1 MKLDLSLYLVLD
13 PVMCGGF
20 DAALKLTQQVL
31 DAGVTVLQLRA
42 PQWKKRDWLRLSQQI
57 LPMSREA
64 NVPFLINDHLD
75 IALACDADG
84 VHLGQGDL
92 PLAIARQLLGPEKI
106 LGLSISHAAHL
117 HNDDCL
123 LADYFGVGPVFPTG
137 TKQDADPAIGLD
149 SLRDWMTKID
159 KPVVAIGGIDTRNTG
174 DIFQAGADGIAVVS
188 AICAAREPAA
198 ATRELGQLIQ
208 QARNLR

>member
-13 PVMCGGF
+13 PEMCGGF

-64 NVPFLINDHLD
+64 NVPFLINDHID

-92 PLAIARQLLGPEKI
+92 PLAVARQLLGSDKI
-106 LGLSISHAAHL
+106 LGLSISKATHL
-117 HNDDCL
+117 HSDDCL
-123 LADYFGVGPVFPTG
+123 LADYLGVGPVFPTG

-149 SLRDWMTKID
+149 SLRDWMTKIS
-159 KPVVAIGGIDTRNTG
+159 KPVVAIGGIDAMNTG

-188 AICAAREPAA
+188 AICAAVDPAA
-198 ATRELGQLIQ
+198 STRELGQIIH
-208 QARNLR
+208 QARNLL

>member
-20 DAALKLTQQVL
+20 DATIKLTQQVL
-31 DAGVTVLQLRA
+31 DAGVTVIQLRA

-64 NVPFLINDHLD
+64 RVPFLINDHID

-92 PLAIARQLLGPEKI
+92 PLAMARQLLGPDKI
-106 LGLSISHAAHL
+106 LGLSISKAHHL
-117 HNDDCL
+117 QGDDCL
-123 LADYFGVGPVFPTG
+123 LADYLGVGPVFPTG
-137 TKQDADPAIGLD
+137 TKQDADPAIGLATF
-149 SLRDWMTKID
+149 RDWMTQIHQ
-159 KPVVAIGGIDTRNTG
+159 PVVAIGGIGASETS
-174 DIFQAGADGIAVVS
+174 DIIRAGADGIAVVS
-188 AICAAREPAA
+188 AICAATDPAL
-198 ATRELGQLIQ
+198 ATRTLGQLIHE
-208 QARNLR
+208 ARP